1 MKITFQ
7 SVQQEQN
14 QIERQKE
21 TRKDGTIQKIGYEN
35 GAGSGYMLD
44 ISGTPSGS
52 EIYGEPGKTAADV
65 MQEAGTKNMDVISD
79 YMAVMSNTMSDE
91 EFGKLQEDGYRIG
104 DMEVEEAVTIVDEIK
119 ASLLKAGVSV
129 SGYTD
134 TLDMDTLTEITGD
147 AGLAR
152 ELAQTFSEKG
162 VPLTEETAREAVEAL
177 KEAQAL
183 RQPGDDTVKYMVNHD
198 REPVLEELY
207 RAQYSSLKDG
217 SRQGRGY
224 YQDENGYLT
233 KRADNINW
241 DSLQPQI
248 DRILKEAGLDGAE
261 GAEASAKWLIG
272 AGIPLTEKTLS
283 SYMELQKISVPMEQN
298 DLLSAMAMAV
308 SDGKSPRQA
317 SLTGAKSLWEQA
329 YDIWNRTQQITE
341 TAADLAAQQEG
352 ELTLAG
358 LDAAQRLLDSG
369 YHNVTQENAAARRQ
383 LEEIRLQMTIT
394 ANRELLKSGY
404 TIETAELEEVIQA
417 LKDVEYQQNR
427 ILFGGETPADVTARS
442 QLYRETV
449 DTVREIPRMP
459 AAVIGK
465 ISSEKADYNLK
476 EVKESGEALAAS
488 YKKANESYETLQT
501 APRRDMGD
509 SITKAFRNIE
519 ELLEEIGLETSDA
532 NKRAVRILGYNSLE
546 ITEENIM
553 TVKAAD
559 EALRGV
565 VRKLTPAAALEMI
578 REGKNPLEMTV
589 SELDDYLND
598 RQQDPE
604 REQEKFS
611 KFLYKLEQKKE
622 ITEEEKDSYIGIYRL
637 LRQVEKSDGAVIGSL
652 LHQGTTLSFKNLL
665 TQIRISRAKG
675 IDKTVDDDLG
685 TLQEVRKR
693 GEAID
698 DQIGRAFANRNDT
711 PEQDYY
717 TRLNREIY
725 NTVDGDTIAQIGP
738 DEETDLET
746 FAEQL
751 RQAQPDEELEASWRS
766 VQREE
771 YRQIRPDSAAADMLR
786 MMGEAL
792 TPDNIRAVHE
802 YRKDSDGVFKK
813 MRKGA
818 DKQTGES
825 EKSLEVDISRLEER
839 FTDREEATR
848 AYRDLVE
855 TEKGILDDAMY
866 DSEHINSVDV
876 RELGLLYKQIS
887 FSAKLAE
894 TERYDIP
901 LLTEDSVVALHVEI
915 IHSQEN
921 KGSVEA
927 SMDTGRYGKLSI
939 RLHVQDHVVTGFFIG
954 SQEEKGAEIENLKD
968 KVKAE
973 LSRMGFETETMATGF
988 RSDLKTGFSSERMQK
1003 EESTAS
1009 TGELYRIAKATIV
1022 TIHREIER
1030 GSSHEN

>member
-21 TRKDGTIQKIGYEN
+21 TRKEETVQRAGYEN
-35 GAGSGYMLD
+35 GPGSGYMLD
-44 ISGTPSGS
+44 ISGKPSGN

-91 EFGKLQEDGYRIG
+91 EFSKLQEDGYRVG
-104 DMEVEEAVTIVDEIK
+104 DMEIEEAVTIVDEIK

-134 TLDMDTLTEITGD
+134 TLDVDTLTEITGD
-147 AGLAR
+147 VGLAR
-152 ELAQTFSEKG
+152 ELAQAFSEKG
-162 VPLTEETAREAVEAL
+162 VPLTEETAREAVEAF

-207 RAQYSSLKDG
+207 MAQYSSLRNG
-217 SRQGRGY
+217 GRQGRGY

-233 KRADNINW
+233 KRADSINW

-248 DRILKEAGLDGAE
+248 DRILQESGLNGVKGAE
-261 GAEASAKWLIG
+261 ESAKWLVE
-272 AGIPLTEKTLS
+272 AGIPLTEKTLTA
-283 SYMELQKISVPMEQN
+283 YMDLRKISVPMEQD
-298 DLLSAMAMAV
+298 DLFSAMAIAV

-329 YDIWNRTQQITE
+329 YDIWNRARQITDV
-341 TAADLAAQQEG
+341 AADLAAQQGE

-383 LEEIRLQMTIT
+383 LEEIRLQMTIS

-404 TIETAELEEVIQA
+404 AIETAKLEKVIQA
-417 LKDVEYQQNR
+417 LKEVEYQHSR
-427 ILFGGETPADVTARS
+427 ILFGAETPADVTARS
-442 QLYRETV
+442 QLYTETV
-449 DTVREIPRMP
+449 QTVWEIPRMP

-465 ISSEKADYNLK
+465 ISSEKTDFNLK
-476 EVKESGEALAAS
+476 QVKESGEALAAS

-519 ELLEEIGLETSDA
+519 ELLDEIGLEATDA

-559 EALRGV
+559 EALRCV
-565 VRKLTPAAALEMI
+565 VKKLTPAAALEMI

-598 RQQDPE
+598 RQQDPG

-622 ITEEEKDSYIGIYRL
+622 ITEEERDSYIGIYRL

-675 IDKTVDDDLG
+675 IDTTVDDNLG

-698 DQIGRAFANRNDT
+698 DQIGRAFANRENAA
-711 PEQDYY
+711 ELDYY
-717 TRLNREIY
+717 IRLNREIY
-725 NTVDGDTIAQIGP
+725 HTVDGDTIVTIDP
-738 DEETDLET
+738 DDETQLET

-751 RQAQPDEELEASWRS
+751 REAQPDEELEVSWRRE
-766 VQREE
+766 QREE
-771 YRQIRPDSAAADMLR
+771 YRQIRPDSVAADMLR
-786 MMGEAL
+786 MIGEPL
-792 TPDNIRAVHE
+792 TLDNIRSVQE
-802 YRKDSDGVFKK
+802 YRRDSAGVFKK
-813 MRKGA
+813 MRKEA
-818 DKQTGES
+818 DKQTGGN
-825 EKSLEVDISRLEER
+825 EKSLEADISRLEER
-839 FTDREEATR
+839 FTGREEATR

-855 TEKGILDDAMY
+855 TEKGILEDVMY
-866 DSEHINSVDV
+866 GSEPITSVDV

-887 FSAKLAE
+887 FSAKLAD

-915 IHSQEN
+915 VHAQEN

-927 SMDTGRYGKLSI
+927 SMDTGRYGKLSV
-939 RLHVQDHVVTGFFIG
+939 RLHVQDHVVTGLFIG
-954 SQEEKGAEIENLKD
+954 SQEEKEAEITDLKD

-973 LSRMGFETETMATGF
+973 LSRMGLKAEAMGTGF
-988 RSDLKTGFSSERMQK
+988 RPDLKTGFSAARIQK

-1009 TGELYRIAKATIV
+1009 TGELYRIAKAVIV

-1030 GSSHEN
+1030 GFSHEN